1 MADPPATRA
10 LGAGANTATCALGE
24 LQARGYSVTGSGGVM
39 KAERSAIV
47 LTADDTLQLLGLALL
62 WERRGADATRPTDDE
77 VAAMATLAG
86 ASPS

>member
-1 MADPPATRA
+1 
-10 LGAGANTATCALGE
+10 
-24 LQARGYSVTGSGGVM
+24 M